1 MKKCFKCGRTKA
13 LNEFY
18 RHSQMADGHVNKC
31 KNCNKNDVRQNYS
44 RNHSYYQEYDRTRI
58 RKNHDYMFRHRYSN
72 MKARVQGRASRPYNV
87 ENKELCTLDEFL
99 TWCYSSVPYKQFL
112 MIYKEWEKNNFKH
125 SLSPSIDRINNS
137 FGYSIPNIQW
147 LSQRQNTSKHTKNYS
162 ILEPF
167 CFH

>member
-1 MKKCFKCGRTKA
+1 
-13 LNEFY
+13 
-18 RHSQMADGHVNKC
+18 
-31 KNCNKNDVRQNYS
+31 
-44 RNHSYYQEYDRTRI
+44 
-58 RKNHDYMFRHRYSN
+58 